1 MTIDDVR
8 AALPRWTVLE
18 MPQDAVRNYR
28 ALEPNYQV
36 TGIVVEADDTAELVD
51 RARALVAVI
60 EAAAGRPVPATPT
73 AERALRALPRVPSP
87 TEPGAPKV
95 TPHARAVATARGYT
109 GDVCGTCG
117 SLAMRRS
124 GVCLVCDACG
134 TTTGCS

>member
-1 MTIDDVR
+1 MTLDDAK

-18 MPQDAVRNYR
+18 TAPTALRNYR

-36 TGIVVEADDTAELVD
+36 TGIAVEADDLVELVE
-51 RARALVAVI
+51 RARAWVGVVEL
-60 EAAAGRPVPATPT
+60 AAGRVRGSRTPT
-73 AERALRALPRVPSP
+73 RGDLHALPRVSP
-87 TEPGAPKV
+87 TDLGAPAP
-95 TPHARAVATARGYT
+95 TPHAREVATARGYT

-117 SLAMRRS
+117 SLAMRRN